1 MVMEYRKFSGS
12 GFTIPVL
19 SFGTATFGGGNDF
32 FKKWGS
38 ADVNEA
44 KRLID
49 ICIDNGV
56 NFFDTANIYSTGMS
70 EEILGQAI
78 QGKRDKVMVS
88 TKATFSM
95 GTDPNQS
102 GSSRFALVR
111 ECEASLKR
119 LGTDHI
125 ELYYMHGFDALTP
138 VEETLRALDD
148 LVASGKVGYIG
159 CSNFSG
165 WHLMKSLSV
174 SERYGWSR
182 YIANQAYYSLVGREF
197 EWELMPLAVD
207 QKVSTVVWSPL
218 AGGALSGKVGR
229 NRPAP
234 EGSRSAQMD
243 FVVSSTSEYLYRVV
257 EALESVAK
265 EVDKSI
271 AQVALNWIL
280 NRPSVVSVVIGAR
293 TEEQLRQ
300 NFGALGWRL
309 SSEQVAILDSAS
321 DVRPIYPY
329 WHQRLS
335 PHLMPPLC

>member
-1 MVMEYRKFSGS
+1 MEFRKFSGS
-12 GFTIPVL
+12 SFSIPAL
-19 SFGTATFGGGNDF
+19 SYGTATFGGGTDF

-38 ADVNEA
+38 SDVNEA

-49 ICIDNGV
+49 ICIEHGANL
-56 NFFDTANIYSTGMS
+56 FDTANIYSNGMS

-78 QGKRDKVMVS
+78 KGKRDKVMLS

-95 GTDPNQS
+95 GPNANQH
-102 GSSRFALVR
+102 GSSRHALLR

-148 LVASGKVGYIG
+148 LVTSGKIGYIG

-182 YIANQAYYSLVGREF
+182 YLAHQAYYSLVGREF

-218 AGGALSGKVGR
+218 AGGALTGKVSR
-229 NRPAP
+229 SKPAP
-234 EGSRSAQMD
+234 AGSRSSQMD
-243 FVVSSTSEYLYRVV
+243 FVVSSTSEHLYNVV
-257 EALESVAK
+257 DALEEVSK
-265 EVDKSI
+265 EVDKSVT
-271 AQVALNWIL
+271 QVALNWVL
-280 NRPSVVSVVIGAR
+280 NRPTVVSLVVGAR
-293 TEEQLRQ
+293 NEEQLLH
-300 NFGALGWRL
+300 NFGAVGWKL
-309 SSEQVAILDSAS
+309 SPEHVAKLDAASAVS
-321 DVRPIYPY
+321 PIYPY
-329 WHQRLS
+329 WHQRQS
-335 PHLMPPLC
+335 PNLMPPIC